1 VTCQYYD
8 YDYYGSTDAAASAGY
23 EYYSGNYGQE
33 TVTIT
38 PLDIEEVFV
47 NFFDGYGD
55 KDTYNELEKVLFNK
69 TPTPETCGVPTAPI
83 NDALTQMLSDYQK
96 TPMTGLS
103 SPTSI
108 YNYLQSSGILHDLS
122 NTFQAILPV
131 LAACEEQKIVSEVA
145 KDVVSDILDELSGGV
160 VLAVCEVVE
169 VASIGT
175 HFINFLENS
184 NDYPS
189 VGYDI
194 GAIVFDIQHMASGEC
209 EGQLVDDA
217 KKAIMM
223 AGGWLAKGAVQAAEG

>member
-1 VTCQYYD
+1 
-8 YDYYGSTDAAASAGY
+8 
-23 EYYSGNYGQE
+23 
-33 TVTIT
+33 
-38 PLDIEEVFV
+38 
-47 NFFDGYGD
+47 
-55 KDTYNELEKVLFNK
+55 
-69 TPTPETCGVPTAPI
+69 
-83 NDALTQMLSDYQK
+83 MLSDYQR

-108 YNYLQSSGILHDLS
+108 YNYLQSSAILHDLS
-122 NTFQAILPV
+122 NTFQAMLPV

-160 VLAVCEVVE
+160 VLAVCEFVE

-175 HFINFLENS
+175 HFINFLENQ